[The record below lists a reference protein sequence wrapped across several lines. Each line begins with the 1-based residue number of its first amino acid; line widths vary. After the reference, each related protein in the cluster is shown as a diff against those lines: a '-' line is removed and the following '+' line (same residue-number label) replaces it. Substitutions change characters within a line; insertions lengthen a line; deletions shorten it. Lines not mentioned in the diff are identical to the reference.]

1 MAAQSQQAI
10 SDIELDDV
18 FESYGPLNVDA
29 FIDSQFAFALRGEE
43 DINHDGTQLAGSKM
57 EVQNVDAGCVAMLE
71 SFAFGSA
78 TQLNLD
84 RTISLTSPQGDLE
97 DDTVCP
103 YCRRTLERDELVD
116 DCRTLS
122 GINNVVSETT
132 ERETTNGCTIH
143 GGVDVRGE
151 PINPRTTVVTEL
163 QLADISDDVG
173 TCWRELGPKLE
184 IAASKIQNL
193 DEEYKYNRDK
203 ANALLIMWKQKEA
216 SRAIAGI
223 LADALESIGRKS
235 IAEKLLGVNEVNT
248 CVSVDE
254 GHLISLTVKFDLDAE
269 LDNKLMLC
277 EDAQGNKFMLKALSN
292 SEKFWNTEEILKNKR
307 FLETVAVAAQD
318 MGKTPEQRRQESLK
332 RISSEVQEL
341 RQQLK
346 KVKLDCGDADLSE
359 SVKNCP
365 IDEAQPTCDSSE
377 DAALMVH
384 QSQGESVEQLIQ
396 SCEEQRRF
404 CQGIYDALIK
414 LIGEVGQP
422 REDNAKCIRQLCDF
436 TKELRD
442 QEKTIFSKIELLR
455 GQNQHLDK
463 HPVSRVEQLEKWQ
476 RAQKEQ
482 VEGVEKLLSSLLHQ
496 GGMERRQSQGKMERQ
511 KLLNRR
517 SEPILSTKSS
527 SGHGRRRTKTDSSK
541 HSAKSQSLNELS
553 DVNKKSNISS
563 PLCVRRMYVMD
574 MDKKL
579 SKEKKDK
586 S

>member
-1 MAAQSQQAI
+1 MS
-10 SDIELDDV
+10 
-18 FESYGPLNVDA
+18 
-29 FIDSQFAFALRGEE
+29 
-43 DINHDGTQLAGSKM
+43 
-57 EVQNVDAGCVAMLE
+57 E
-71 SFAFGSA
+71 SFAW
-78 TQLNLD
+78 Q
-84 RTISLTSPQGDLE
+84 
-97 DDTVCP
+97 
-103 YCRRTLERDELVD
+103 
-116 DCRTLS
+116 
-122 GINNVVSETT
+122 
-132 ERETTNGCTIH
+132 
-143 GGVDVRGE
+143 
-151 PINPRTTVVTEL
+151 
-163 QLADISDDVG
+163 
-173 TCWRELGPKLE
+173 
-184 IAASKIQNL
+184 
-193 DEEYKYNRDK
+193 
-203 ANALLIMWKQKEA
+203 
-216 SRAIAGI
+216 
-223 LADALESIGRKS
+223 
-235 IAEKLLGVNEVNT
+235 
-248 CVSVDE
+248 
-254 GHLISLTVKFDLDAE
+254 
-269 LDNKLMLC
+269 
-277 EDAQGNKFMLKALSN
+277 
-292 SEKFWNTEEILKNKR
+292 ILKNKR

-346 KVKLDCGDADLSE
+346 KVKLDCGDVDLSE

-511 KLLNRR
+511 VIYFNFNIFSCYLN
-517 SEPILSTKSS
+517 SSPI
-527 SGHGRRRTKTDSSK
+527 
-541 HSAKSQSLNELS
+541 NELG
-553 DVNKKSNISS
+553 V
-563 PLCVRRMYVMD
+563 
-574 MDKKL
+574 
-579 SKEKKDK
+579 
-586 S
+586 